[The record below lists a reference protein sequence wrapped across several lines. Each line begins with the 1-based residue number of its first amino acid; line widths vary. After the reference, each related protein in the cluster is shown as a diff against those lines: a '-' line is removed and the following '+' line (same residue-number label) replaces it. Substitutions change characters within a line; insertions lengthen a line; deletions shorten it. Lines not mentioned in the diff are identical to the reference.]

1 MENCPDL
8 TNLPKKSKFAPKYIP
23 TESILEFRSKGLTHA
38 QIAQLLGCDRSAITQ
53 RLLKIDADLQILEN
67 YKKHRADIITLKGR
81 QVLKNITP
89 SKLQKASAY
98 QLAGIFGLLY
108 DKERTERNL
117 SNQNISVQHQNIAY
131 LRTIDDDK

>member
-1 MENCPDL
+1 MENSPDL
-8 TNLPKKSKFAPKYIP
+8 TNLPKKSKYAPKYIP

-38 QIAQLLGCDRSAITQ
+38 QIAQLLGCNRSAITQ
-53 RLLKIDADLQILEN
+53 RLLKIDSELQNLDN
-67 YKKHRADIITLKGR
+67 YKKHRADVIMLKGR

-98 QLAGIFGLLY
+98 QLAGMFGILY
-108 DKERTERNL
+108 DKERLERDK
-117 SNQNISVQHQNIAY
+117 STQNVGMVLQNIAY